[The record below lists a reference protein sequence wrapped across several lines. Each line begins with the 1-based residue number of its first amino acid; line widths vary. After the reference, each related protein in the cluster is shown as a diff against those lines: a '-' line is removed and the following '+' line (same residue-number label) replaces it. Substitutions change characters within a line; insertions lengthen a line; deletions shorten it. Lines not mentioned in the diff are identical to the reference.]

1 MKSIQHT
8 TVSRIVIAA
17 AVCLASSGLAQAKG
31 YSPSRA
37 ASSAESRQFEKRLAR
52 VEDHQKRMEEAL
64 TAELS
69 KLRAELDHAK
79 AERMAKTGTDSTE

>member
-8 TVSRIVIAA
+8 NLSRIAVAA
-17 AVCLASSGLAQAKG
+17 VVCLASSGLAQAKG

-37 ASSAESRQFEKRLAR
+37 AASAESRQLEKRLAR

-69 KLRAELDHAK
+69 KLRSELDYAK
-79 AERMAKTGTDSTE
+79 AQRVAKTGTDSTE